1 MDDKEE
7 ILKKDI
13 EEKRDYFGNL
23 MEATE
28 RKENILDYLQD
39 EKEIEEAEAELEK
52 MYNQMKKAKID
63 LQEAMEKLNPKI
75 KENEDKMI
83 LEE

>member
-52 MYNQMKKAKID
+52 CTN
-63 LQEAMEKLNPKI
+63 EKSKN
-75 KENEDKMI
+75 
-83 LEE
+83 